1 VPKQVTVRLHV
12 PWHAPRALGGVRNCR
27 ADTAPAQKTTIVITA
42 NNIFFTIGLCSSW
55 KKNCVTPI
63 FASTK
68 RFARTY
74 GSKKNRNKYQRE
86 DNEKISDL
94 RSGGSIMEPPALRT
108 LGRGQPSHSA
118 QKESAEATISSALYV
133 LFLQ

>member
-1 VPKQVTVRLHV
+1 MEEKLRD
-12 PWHAPRALGGVRNCR
+12 
-27 ADTAPAQKTTIVITA
+27 ADFRVYQTIRSNVW
-42 NNIFFTIGLCSSW
+42 L
-55 KKNCVTPI
+55 
-63 FASTK
+63 
-68 RFARTY
+68 
-74 GSKKNRNKYQRE
+74 KKNRNKYQRE

-118 QKESAEATISSALYV
+118 QKESAEATISSALCV